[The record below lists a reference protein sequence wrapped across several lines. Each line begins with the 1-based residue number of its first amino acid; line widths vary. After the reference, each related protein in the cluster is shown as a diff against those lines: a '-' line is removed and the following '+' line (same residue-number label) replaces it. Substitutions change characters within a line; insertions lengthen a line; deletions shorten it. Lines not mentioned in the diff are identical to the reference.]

1 MVHSGFLCVCVL
13 EIVFERKNKNNNMS
27 SIINNEVINNNN
39 NMKQETTTTKR
50 VPVGILGGTGL
61 VGRMLARHLTT
72 HPYFSCGP
80 IIGSSRSVGILF
92 EEIWKGKE
100 EDLTNHY
107 GNELWVADSD
117 FPEALKG
124 VEVSS
129 LDDLL
134 ASDCRYVISAIAPRF
149 GFLEDKLI
157 EHGINVISISPYKR
171 QENCL
176 TVLEANHED
185 LKKSLLEKRKAL
197 QEVKSGIV
205 PGIMVKSP
213 NCVCCGTTVVLRALS
228 DAFKGLGDVSVTTM
242 QSLSG
247 RGDAKYPA
255 DLVVGNVYPLGG
267 VTEHTEALIGEELKA
282 VLGNRIGNVSVKAY
296 RVSVQ
301 RGHLIDVRV
310 KTGCAVNDVDEVYSA
325 LEKFHPL
332 QNYSLPTVPKIP
344 LECIRD
350 GGCPRPKSHHPGL
363 DNKGLKISVGNI
375 KVNDGVYDITLSLV
389 VDNLAKGA
397 FAAALQLLEFY
408 HHIEQEEDEKK

>member
-1 MVHSGFLCVCVL
+1 
-13 EIVFERKNKNNNMS
+13 MS
-27 SIINNEVINNNN
+27 SLSTGHEGGAAPVNE
-39 NMKQETTTTKR
+39 KR

-80 IIGSSRSVGILF
+80 IVGSSRSVGMSF
-92 EEIWKGKE
+92 EEVWKGKE
-100 EDLTNHY
+100 SDLTNHY
-107 GNELWVADSD
+107 GGELWVADSN

-129 LDDLL
+129 LDDLIT
-134 ASDCRYVISAIAPRF
+134 SECQYVISAIAPRH

-157 EHGINVISISPYKR
+157 AHGINVISISPYKR

-185 LKKSLLEKRKAL
+185 LLQSLAVKLRDLEA
-197 QEVKSGIV
+197 VKSGVV
-205 PGIMVKSP
+205 PGIMIKSP

-310 KTGCAVNDVDEVYSA
+310 KTGCAVNDVEEVYAA
-325 LEKFHPL
+325 LEKFDPL
-332 QNYSLPTVPKIP
+332 KHLTLPTVPKTP

-350 GGCPRPKSHHPGL
+350 GGCPRPKSHHSGM
-363 DNKGLKISVGNI
+363 DDRGLKISVGNI

-397 FAAALQLLEFY
+397 FAAALQLLEY
-408 HHIEQEEDEKK
+408 YYNLDDIRGKQ